1 MKIIS
6 KLGKAIY
13 NLSIAIEDGI
23 NATGKSLKEN
33 FTKKEP
39 QEQPQQP
46 QKKGGKQ

>member
-39 QEQPQQP
+39 QEQQQP